1 MTDVP
6 EIENETP
13 PAEAGE
19 ENVEE
24 TPPTDEAP
32 IEAEEEVDKGGDELP
47 EWAREKLTKANAE
60 AASYRT
66 KLREAEKAAENA
78 KTPEEVE
85 ALVTALKAEREDQE
99 RKDAEAARAL
109 LIENIAL
116 KHRLPAKLAN
126 RLVGNTRE
134 ELEAD
139 AKELAADFA
148 DDDNEDVF
156 LEGGLSPRGR
166 DTDPTNPR
174 ELAAKYGG
182 RKRR

>member
-1 MTDVP
+1 VP
-6 EIENETP
+6 EENETP

-19 ENVEE
+19 ENAEE
-24 TPPTDEAP
+24 TSQTDEAK
-32 IEAEEEVDKGGDELP
+32 ATEETDKGNELP

-60 AASYRT
+60 AANYRT
-66 KLREAEKAAENA
+66 KLREAEKALEAA

-85 ALVTALKAEREDQE
+85 ALLTGWKAEREEQE

-116 KHRLPAKLAN
+116 KHHLPEALAK

-139 AKELAADFA
+139 AKALAEFAEA
-148 DDDNEDVF
+148 DDEDIH

-166 DTDPTNPR
+166 DEDPSDPR
-174 ELAAKYGG
+174 ALALKYGG